1 MLEEQVVHFPA
12 PKTHYVKDIVFEKDT
27 PIFCTGKQ
35 PFIYIKNGVIDQRET
50 EMMSVRWKIF
60 QFNVQIQQ
68 NDQKEIPQCARCFAS
83 LVLN

>member
-1 MLEEQVVHFPA
+1 MGWSGRCRMYFLERLSLVA
-12 PKTHYVKDIVFEKDT
+12 TNT

-35 PFIYIKNGVIDQRET
+35 PLIYVKNGVIDQREI

-60 QFNVQIQQ
+60 QFNLQIEQ